1 MLAVDLLLLVL
12 ETRGDKLLRARIYR
26 EQATASAAGGFT
38 ETLTGKV
45 SRRKNEEKP

>member
-1 MLAVDLLLLVL
+1 MLAEDILLVVQS
-12 ETRGDKLLRARIYR
+12 RGDKLSCARICR

-45 SRRKNEEKP
+45 SRRKTEEKP